1 MSATRKFAPSLA
13 RLALVL
19 LACSAVFLLACSST
33 PAASDGHKA
42 KKGGT
47 RRLPPPKLK
56 GPPGLHAVVLAELAD
71 VNAEVRFARNGKH
84 GLLLA
89 RRDGRWLS
97 GPVAVRDGNTGLQVA
112 PAADGLHDVAAA
124 PQEARPA
131 ALHTLGKGF
140 VLIWVEP
147 VAAGDALRM
156 LMLRAD
162 GTPEGKPRKLT
173 RAYER
178 VQWIEVL
185 SGPGGAFALWQ
196 LDRGDTSDLVAA
208 KISRSG
214 VGDPEIVARS
224 VAGWH
229 AVASK
234 AGAAVAWV
242 SGLVDGHGKVMMR
255 ELSDSGMSETLNVTA
270 GNTALADV
278 QLASLGN
285 RFALA
290 WTDVGDGDP
299 HVHRAI
305 VAPGPKLSVA
315 PAPGPAPVGAQALIA
330 LVASADGK
338 RAALAWE
345 HVFGLHRKTRQIE
358 LATLSPRGEL
368 SSARVG
374 LEYDAAAAA
383 PHIVADG
390 PGFAA
395 LTLATMSLRT
405 DGKDGAN
412 ATPRRDALTGPV
424 YVRFDA
430 QLSVRAAEPI
440 RVDQLA
446 KRGASIA
453 GVPETVRNLS
463 CDGAICTAVARSTGS
478 PALML
483 LVSLPARESVWRAP
497 AQHMAA
503 PLPPNAETLD
513 TLVDVK
519 QPIADVATARLANGS
534 TLVTWISYVVA
545 DKSGKPKP
553 APAGATLAYRIVDAD
568 GKAGQIRTLSE
579 RAISVGGVDVVAL
592 PASKKRGAPAAV
604 IGWAGPNNRASQVYL
619 TQIDRTGAKIKQ
631 RTVTKIR
638 RPQKSELPNEVFD
651 ITLAVHGRDVLC
663 AWSDTRDGDLEIYM
677 ARVDKTLHK
686 AKPDVRITRR
696 PGPSTEASLTVV
708 GGRALLA
715 WSDTAEGQ
723 SLADIF
729 TLSLDARSLKAG
741 GKPQRAAET
750 PGHSRT
756 PRWAGGKGALALAW
770 IEEPTKTNSSDGE
783 LRLMAVDDKGGA
795 RRAARRVTAAGGAQ
809 LTSAAVSCKSER
821 CRGVVIGRVDNA
833 LMLGA
838 FDTMRES
845 GAPVRVRQLAG
856 LPGGTEQDLSLRGSD
871 GLAQLF
877 FAQDGG
883 TSNAGARIR
892 HLQLSW

>member
-1 MSATRKFAPSLA
+1 
-13 RLALVL
+13 
-19 LACSAVFLLACSST
+19 
-33 PAASDGHKA
+33 
-42 KKGGT
+42 
-47 RRLPPPKLK
+47 
-56 GPPGLHAVVLAELAD
+56 
-71 VNAEVRFARNGKH
+71 
-84 GLLLA
+84 
-89 RRDGRWLS
+89 
-97 GPVAVRDGNTGLQVA
+97 
-112 PAADGLHDVAAA
+112 
-124 PQEARPA
+124 
-131 ALHTLGKGF
+131 
-140 VLIWVEP
+140 
-147 VAAGDALRM
+147 
-156 LMLRAD
+156 
-162 GTPEGKPRKLT
+162 
-173 RAYER
+173 
-178 VQWIEVL
+178 
-185 SGPGGAFALWQ
+185 
-196 LDRGDTSDLVAA
+196 
-208 KISRSG
+208 
-214 VGDPEIVARS
+214 
-224 VAGWH
+224 
-229 AVASK
+229 
-234 AGAAVAWV
+234 
-242 SGLVDGHGKVMMR
+242 
-255 ELSDSGMSETLNVTA
+255 
-270 GNTALADV
+270 
-278 QLASLGN
+278 
-285 RFALA
+285 LA

-305 VAPGPKLSVA
+305 VEPGPKLLVA

-345 HVFGLHRKTRQIE
+345 NVLGVPRKTRQIE
-358 LATLSPRGEL
+358 LATLSPNGEL

-374 LEYDAAAAA
+374 LEYSAATAA

-395 LTLATMSLRT
+395 LTLAAMSLRT
-405 DGKDGAN
+405 DSTDAGND
-412 ATPRRDALTGPV
+412 TPRRDALTGPV

-446 KRGASIA
+446 KRGASIS
-453 GVPETVRNLS
+453 GVPETVRDLS
-463 CDGAICTAVARSTGS
+463 CDGAVCTAVARSTGS

-483 LVSLPARESVWRAP
+483 LVSLPTRESVWRAP

-513 TLVDVK
+513 TLVAVK
-519 QPIADVATARLANGS
+519 RPIADVATARLADGK
-534 TLVTWISYVVA
+534 TLVAWISYVVA
-545 DKSGKPKP
+545 DQSGKPRP
-553 APAGATLAYRIVDAD
+553 APAGATLAYRVVGAD
-568 GKAGQIRTLSE
+568 GTAGKIHTLSE
-579 RAISVGGVDVVAL
+579 RAISIGGVDVVAL
-592 PASKKRGAPAAV
+592 PASSKKGAPVAV

-619 TQIDRTGAKIKQ
+619 TQIGRSGTKIKQ

-638 RPQKSELPNEVFD
+638 RPHKRKLPNEVFD

-677 ARVDKTLHK
+677 ARVDKNLHK
-686 AKPDVRITRR
+686 AKPDVRVTRR

-723 SLADIF
+723 SLADIY
-729 TLSLDARSLKAG
+729 TLSLDARSLAAR

-756 PRWAGGKGALALAW
+756 PRWAGGKGSLALAW
-770 IEEPTKTNSSDGE
+770 IEEPSDTNSSGGE

-795 RRAARRVTAAGGAQ
+795 STAARKVSAAGRTQ

-821 CRGVVIGRVDNA
+821 CRGVVIGKVDNS
-833 LMLGA
+833 LVLGA
-838 FDTMRES
+838 FDTTRES

-871 GLAQLF
+871 DLAQLF

-883 TSNAGARIR
+883 SSNAGARIR